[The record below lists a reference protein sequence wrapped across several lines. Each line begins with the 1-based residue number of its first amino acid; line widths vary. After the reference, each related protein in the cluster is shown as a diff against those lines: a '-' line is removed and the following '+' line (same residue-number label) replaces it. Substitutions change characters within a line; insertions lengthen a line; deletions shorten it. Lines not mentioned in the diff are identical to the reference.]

1 MMNISEI
8 YLNLRELGL
17 AGSQVQFSTVWLGRS
32 PRYYSQLIATGR
44 EPSVGALLGL
54 SVRLDRIAR
63 SMKPDAGSA
72 VHDLVSSLGDH
83 YERREMV
90 AVRRRK
96 RCDVFD
102 PDH

>member
-1 MMNISEI
+1 MNVSEI
-8 YLNLRELGL
+8 YDTMRELGL
-17 AGSQVQFSTVWLGRS
+17 TGSQVQFSTVWLGRS
-32 PRYYSQLIATGR
+32 ARYYSQLVATGR
-44 EPSVGALLGL
+44 QPSVGALLGL

-63 SMKPDAGSA
+63 SMKPDDGSA
-72 VHDLVSSLGDH
+72 VRDLVSSLGGH

-96 RCDVFD
+96 RPDVSH

>member
-1 MMNISEI
+1 MNVSEI
-8 YLNLRELGL
+8 YQSMRSLGL
-17 AGSQVQFSTVWLGRS
+17 ASSQVQFSTVWLGRS
-32 PRYYSQLIATGR
+32 PRYYSQLVATDR

-63 SMKPDAGSA
+63 SMKPDAASA
-72 VHDLVSSLGDH
+72 VRDLVSSLGDC

-96 RCDVFD
+96 RYDVSH